1 MASRSWIICTFSLL
15 LSYFASAQD
24 QTVMRIEDEKARVRQ
39 IFDEALVNGQCYDYL
54 RVLTKDIGG
63 RLTASPQCYQAENF
77 VYSLLDSLGFDTVF
91 KQPFLAT
98 HWERGDTESATLIVD
113 GKESS
118 MSMTTLGGSIGT
130 SAEGV
135 QGEVI
140 ELLGLEE
147 LEEFGREKLEGKVVF
162 FNRPMDPRHVN
173 TFKAYGGC
181 VDQRWGGAMEAAK
194 FGAAGVVVRSMSH
207 AQDDH
212 PHTGS
217 MGYADEVQKI
227 PSVAI
232 STNSANELSKALL
245 AGKKA
250 EIRIITSAKIHPD
263 TIVNNVVGEI
273 RGTEFPEE
281 IILVGGHLDSWDN
294 GEGAHDDGAGCVH
307 AIEALRIL
315 KSIGYKPKRTLRV
328 VLFMNEENGLRGGK
342 KYGEEATKYNW
353 NHIVAIESDRGG
365 FSPRGF
371 HMEAEEE
378 QIAKVQSWRKVLEP
392 YGLYDFQAGGSGADI
407 KPLQGENTILVGFVP
422 DSQRYF
428 DFHHAPSDVLENVN
442 KRELEMGA
450 ASMAAL
456 VYFFDQYGN

>member
-1 MASRSWIICTFSLL
+1 MALRLWLICAFSLF
-15 LSYFASAQD
+15 LSLQVGAQD
-24 QTVMRIEDEKARVRQ
+24 QTVLRIEDEKARVRQ
-39 IFDEALVNGQCYDYL
+39 IFDEALVNGECYDYL
-54 RVLTKDIGG
+54 RVLTKEIGG
-63 RLTASPQCYQAENF
+63 RLTASPRCYQAKNF
-77 VYSLLDSLGFDTVF
+77 VYSLLDSLGFDPVF

-98 HWERGDTESATLIVD
+98 HWERGEKESASLILD
-113 GKESS
+113 ETSTD

-130 SAEGV
+130 PGEGV
-135 QGEVI
+135 EGEVI
-140 ELLGLEE
+140 ELLGLEQ

-173 TFKAYGGC
+173 TFHACGGC

-194 FGAAGVVVRSMSH
+194 FGAVGVVVRSMSH

-217 MGYADEVQKI
+217 MGYADDVQKI

-232 STNSANELSKALL
+232 STNSANELSEALL
-245 AGKKA
+245 AGKKPKVK
-250 EIRIITSAKIHPD
+250 IITSAKSYPD

-307 AIEALRIL
+307 AIEAVRIL
-315 KSIGYKPKRTLRV
+315 KAIGYKPKRTLRV
-328 VLFMNEENGLRGGK
+328 VLFINEENGLRGGK
-342 KYGEEATKYNW
+342 KYCEEAKKYNW

-365 FSPRGF
+365 LSPRGF
-371 HMEAEEE
+371 HMEAEKE
-378 QIAKVQSWRKVLEP
+378 QIEKVQSWRKVLEP
-392 YGLYDFQAGGSGADI
+392 YGLYDFRAGGSGADI
-407 KPLQGENTILVGFVP
+407 KPLQGENTVLVGFVP

-428 DFHHAPSDVLENVN
+428 DFHHAPSDVFENVN